1 MAEVPTDV
9 RQRLCRCPD
18 QTKKGRRSNPPAFS
32 FCARSAET
40 LVDHNG
46 RMRLN
51 AGMKLLALLPA
62 PFLFQTPGTSSAFNG
77 TWLMDIPS
85 SEGAAPE
92 SFLLDRNIFS
102 RGDGASKLS
111 VKADG
116 RFHSIPGD
124 GYVDAVAVTMLGSR
138 KVRELDRYK
147 GKLAYSVAYVVSADG
162 STLVRKVIDYSKP
175 DGQPIPT
182 TITYRRVGRT
192 VHGASPLSGKWR
204 SVGSTTTRAHLTETI
219 KLDGTR
225 FSSRGPGGSGYDAT
239 IGGPPVAMKGDA
251 VNARAAVTMPNDR
264 TIVVVMSQKEEA
276 TVRMTMTLLP
286 DDRTIDVTAKR
297 LNDGVDTRWT
307 LRKQ

>member
-1 MAEVPTDV
+1 
-9 RQRLCRCPD
+9 
-18 QTKKGRRSNPPAFS
+18 
-32 FCARSAET
+32 
-40 LVDHNG
+40 
-46 RMRLN
+46 
-51 AGMKLLALLPA
+51 MKVLALLPA
-62 PFLFQTPGTSSAFNG
+62 PFLLQTPGTSSAFNG

-92 SFLLDRNIFS
+92 SFSFDRNIFS

-124 GYVDAVAVTMLGSR
+124 GYVDAVAVTMLGSH
-138 KVRELDRYK
+138 KVRELDRYQ
-147 GKLAYSVAYVVSADG
+147 GKLAYSVVYVVSANGD
-162 STLVRKVIDYSKP
+162 TLTRKVIDYSKP
-175 DGQPIPT
+175 DGRPIPT
-182 TITYRRVGRT
+182 TNTYRRIGRIMR
-192 VHGASPLSGKWR
+192 GASPVSGRWR
-204 SVGSTTTRAHLTETI
+204 NIAVTTTRANLTETM

-225 FSSRGPGGSGYDAT
+225 FSSWSAGGRGYDAM
-239 IGGPPVAMKGDA
+239 IGGSPVAMKGDTA
-251 VNARAAVTMPNDR
+251 DARAAVTMPNDR
-264 TIVVVMSQKEEA
+264 TIIVTMSHKEEA